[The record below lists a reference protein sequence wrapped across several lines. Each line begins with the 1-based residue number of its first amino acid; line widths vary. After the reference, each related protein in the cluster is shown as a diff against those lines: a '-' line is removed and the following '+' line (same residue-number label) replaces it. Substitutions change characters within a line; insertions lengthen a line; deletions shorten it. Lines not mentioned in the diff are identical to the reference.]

1 MTTSKDRLAGKDVNR
16 MLHASKANCESK
28 LTPRQREVLQLLAE
42 GKKMPQVAKLLHIT
56 TRTVAFHKYRI
67 MKEFDL
73 RSSYDLV
80 LFAIR
85 EHIVNPPDYDNPAP
99 RSQME

>member
-1 MTTSKDRLAGKDVNR
+1 LARKEVNSI
-16 MLHASKANCESK
+16 LHASKANCETK
-28 LTPRQREVLQLLAE
+28 LTRRQREVLQLLVE

-73 RSSYDLV
+73 RTSFDL
-80 LFAIR
+80 LRFAIR
-85 EHIVNPPDYDNPAP
+85 EHVVSLSNCENP
-99 RSQME
+99 